1 MKKNTFSQSFTVE
14 YKEFNFFEKAI
25 KSGFIKIEYPNGKE
39 NFEEKIK
46 AFLIYVHGNGFNTS
60 EIIRFELFTEELKG
74 NCIHYFL
81 EDSSIKDFLLSCELP
96 YDLSFLEKIPDNFE
110 FCIHTTTDK
119 EAFVYRKEGK
129 TFVASSVEND
139 LGGKLSIGIINFSS
153 PIKEDKEKV
162 LKRDFIKL
170 GLVFLQYIDAFPDCV
185 RDGLPKHF
193 IIKNSFKNK
202 KQTIRLSNKVRIIDS
217 TTRKPH
223 FRRGYFRYLGSDYFV
238 NKKGQTVFI
247 EATFVNGKNA
257 KTVS

>member
-1 MKKNTFSQSFTVE
+1 MKNTFNEVFKLE
-14 YKEFNFFEKAI
+14 YYEFAIFEKLVKAGLI
-25 KSGFIKIEYPNGKE
+25 PIEHRNGKE
-39 NFEEKIK
+39 SLDEKIK
-46 AFLIYVHGNGFNTS
+46 IFLNSKKATGFNNY
-60 EIIRFELFTEELKG
+60 EMLRFEAFAEELKG

-81 EDSSIKDFLLSCELP
+81 EDSSIKDFLLSCEVSS
-96 YDLSFLEKIPDNFE
+96 DFTFLEKLPDNFE

-119 EAFVYRKEGK
+119 DDFIYRKSGK
-129 TFVASSVEND
+129 VFFASSAEGFH
-139 LGGKLSIGIINFSS
+139 GGRLSVGMINFDS
-153 PIKEDKEKV
+153 PKKQDKEKV
-162 LKRDFIKL
+162 LQKDFFKF
-170 GLVFLQYIDAFPDCV
+170 GLNLIQYIDAFPDCV

-193 IIKNSFKNK
+193 VIKNSFKNK